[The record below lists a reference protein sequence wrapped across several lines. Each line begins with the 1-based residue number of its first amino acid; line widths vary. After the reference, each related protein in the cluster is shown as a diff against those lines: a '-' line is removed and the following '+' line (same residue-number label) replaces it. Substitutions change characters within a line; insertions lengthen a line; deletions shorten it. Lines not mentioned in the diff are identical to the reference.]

1 MLVLFPVVDRLVV
14 VAAKVKTVAFCVM
27 VEAVVVVNLVLGA
40 AVAALETVAIACAV
54 SSIALVVKVRIER
67 V

>member
-40 AVAALETVAIACAV
+40 AAALETVAIACAV